1 MYMDRVLQ
9 DPVGRLGIHYVQYAV
24 DRLIPADAQNRGS
37 EYLVGLGIHQI
48 FMKPLVSPF
57 STARPTRVIGR
68 IPMRIL

>member
-9 DPVGRLGIHYVQYAV
+9 APGKAPWHTLCSGPV

-37 EYLVGLGIHQI
+37 EYLVGLGIHQD
-48 FMKPLVSPF
+48 FMRPLVSPF
-57 STARPTRVIGR
+57 DRASNPVIGR